1 VTTLIVI
8 SPWLLFNFGT
18 VSTYFRLFGYGSFS
32 KDYGSKSSIFLFNTW
47 FNDLVALFRY
57 DISLILVLLF
67 IVSVVFILIHLLRG
81 NSILDDFRT
90 DKVHIKFGLLQF
102 LLLYVIPMIIF
113 NSTSNQGYGF
123 RLIYYVASFLW
134 ITILIVKLL
143 PNFLLKITW
152 LILLFSLILN
162 IIPKQIVD
170 SFNLPSQINV
180 KNEIVINIYNKN
192 ELINEYL
199 NAGLN
204 SDFFNSK
211 PNSDWYLNSREGFES
226 FNVAHVELL
235 RFLESRKLDNQNLLL
250 AFRHRLFNPNSLN
263 LIRAKEGQSLI
274 PISFLPVNSSS
285 VLTSVDLIDF
295 GLTNYCLVAISEGNI
310 NEIFPESNQGT
321 ILKVLIDNSYI
332 NIYNSKLPDGRTI
345 LVFKKPRC

>member
-1 VTTLIVI
+1 
-8 SPWLLFNFGT
+8 
-18 VSTYFRLFGYGSFS
+18 
-32 KDYGSKSSIFLFNTW
+32 
-47 FNDLVALFRY
+47 
-57 DISLILVLLF
+57 
-67 IVSVVFILIHLLRG
+67 
-81 NSILDDFRT
+81 
-90 DKVHIKFGLLQF
+90 
-102 LLLYVIPMIIF
+102 MIIF

-123 RLIYYVASFLW
+123 RLIYYVAFFLW

-143 PNFLLKITW
+143 PNFLLKVTW

-211 PNSDWYLNSREGFES
+211 PNSDWYLNSREGFEF
-226 FNVAHVELL
+226 FNLAHVELL
-235 RFLESRKLDNQNLLL
+235 RFLESRNLDSQNLLL

-285 VLTSVDLIDF
+285 VLTSVDLIEF

-321 ILKVLIDNSYI
+321 ILNLLISNSYI
-332 NIYNSKLPDGRTI
+332 NIYNSELPDGRTV